1 MSLIRQI
8 GLLLLGVVM
17 LALAGAFGVTVMS
30 MRDALQTQLRLKNND
45 NAQALALALSQ
56 QKGDAELM
64 QLLMSAQFDTGFYRS
79 ILLKRPDGRIAFERR
94 SESAPQ
100 MAPEW
105 FSRLLPIESQPGTA
119 LVSDGWSSLGSL
131 EVVSHVAY
139 AYDELWRSA
148 LRHTL
153 WMLGVGLV
161 AALAAYATV
170 RRIRR
175 PLDATVEQANA
186 LVEGRY
192 VTVAE
197 PKVPELRR
205 LARAMNGMVQRM
217 RALFEAHAAQLEAL
231 RRQAHCDPLTG
242 LSHRAHFM
250 ERLGAALQRE
260 DRVLGGLV
268 LVRLADLAR
277 LNRDIGHEATDRALQ
292 LIAKALQAYTDKIG
306 DCFAGRLNGSDF
318 ALCLPAGGLTA
329 ETAQALAN
337 GLRAALQGIGPQLQV
352 HLGAV
357 EVNPERGPAEV
368 LAAADLALARAEAQ
382 GPFAVEFIAADGDA
396 MAASGERGWRT
407 RLAEALGAGRTK
419 LVDFPVLDRQGR
431 LVHLESPLRVQME
444 PGGDFLPAARWLP
457 LASRSRLTAST
468 DAHAIGLAL
477 QAIARDGLPRGVNVS
492 PSSLAD
498 GGFAAQA
505 RRLVEDDARI
515 ASLLWLEVDEAA
527 ALVHFDTL
535 QALGR
540 LLRPLGIRFGL
551 EHAGQRL
558 HRIERLYELGLDY
571 VKLDGALCRGVAK
584 SEASRDF
591 VRSSVA
597 LLHALSI
604 AVHAEGVESPE
615 DAEALWDCGV
625 DGITGPWASS
635 RYGTAG

>member
-17 LALAGAFGVTVMS
+17 LALAGAFGVTVVS

-64 QLLMSAQFDTGFYRS
+64 QLVLSAQFDTGFYRR
-79 ILLKRPDGRIAFERR
+79 IVLKRPDGRIAFERH
-94 SESAPQ
+94 SDSAPEQ
-100 MAPEW
+100 APAW
-105 FSRLLPIESQPGTA
+105 FARLLPIESQPGTA
-119 LVSDGWSSLGSL
+119 LVSDGWSNLGSL

-139 AYDELWRSA
+139 AHDELWHSA

-153 WMLGVGLV
+153 WMCAVALV
-161 AALAAYATV
+161 AALAAYAVV

-186 LVEGRY
+186 LMEGRY
-192 VTVAE
+192 VTVRE
-197 PKVPELRR
+197 PRVRELRR
-205 LARAMNGMVQRM
+205 VARAMNGMVQRM

-268 LVRLADLAR
+268 LVRLHDLAR
-277 LNRDIGHEATDRALQ
+277 LNRELGHEATDGALQLVARALQ
-292 LIAKALQAYTDKIG
+292 SYTDKVP
-306 DCFAGRLNGSDF
+306 DCFAGRLNGADF
-318 ALCLPAGGLTA
+318 ALALPAGGVTA

-337 GLRAALQGIGPQLQV
+337 GLRAALQGIGPQLQA

-357 EVNPERGPAEV
+357 EVAHDRGQAEV

-382 GPFAVEFIAADGDA
+382 GPFAVELVVADGD
-396 MAASGERGWRT
+396 MLLSGGERAWRT
-407 RLAEALGAGRTK
+407 RLAEALREGRST

-431 LVHLESPLRVQME
+431 LVHLESPLRVQLE
-444 PGGDFLPAARWLP
+444 PGGDHLPAARWLP
-457 LASRSRLTAST
+457 LASRSRLTGGI

-477 QAIARDGLPRGVNVS
+477 QAIARDGLPRGVNVA
-492 PSSLAD
+492 PSSLSDAH
-498 GGFAAQA
+498 FAAQA
-505 RRLVEDDARI
+505 RRLVEEHAKVAPR
-515 ASLLWLEVDEAA
+515 LWLEVDEAA
-527 ALVHFDTL
+527 ALAHFDTL

-540 LLRPLGIRFGL
+540 LLRPLGLRFGL

-558 HRIERLYELGLDY
+558 NRIERLYELGLDY
-571 VKLDGALCRGVAK
+571 VKLDGALCRGVARN
-584 SEASRDF
+584 EAARDF

-604 AVHAEGVESPE
+604 TVHAEGVESAE
-615 DAEALWDCGV
+615 DAEVLWACGV
-625 DGITGPWASS
+625 DGITGPWASL
-635 RYGTAG
+635 RYAR

>member
-8 GLLLLGVVM
+8 GLLMLGVVM
-17 LALAGAFGVTVMS
+17 LALAGAFGVTVVS

-56 QKGDAELM
+56 QRGDAELM
-64 QLLMSAQFDTGFYRS
+64 QLVLSAQFDTGFYRS
-79 ILLKRPDGRIAFERR
+79 IVLKRPDGRMAFERR
-94 SESAPQ
+94 SASAAQ
-100 MAPEW
+100 EAPAW
-105 FSRLLPIESQPGTA
+105 FARLLPIESQPGSA
-119 LVSDGWSSLGSL
+119 LVSDGWSSLGTL

-139 AYDELWRSA
+139 AHDELWQSA

-153 WMLGVGLV
+153 WTLSVGL
-161 AALAAYATV
+161 LAVVLAYAAV

-197 PKVPELRR
+197 PRAPELRR
-205 LARAMNGMVQRM
+205 VARAMNGMVERM
-217 RALFEAHAAQLEAL
+217 RALFEAHAAQLEGL

-250 ERLGAALQRE
+250 GRLAAELQRE
-260 DRVLGGLV
+260 DRTLGGLV

-277 LNRDIGHEATDRALQ
+277 LNRDLGHEATDRALQ
-292 LIAKALQAYTDKIG
+292 LVAKALQAYTDKVV

-318 ALCLPAGGLTA
+318 ALALPAGGMTG
-329 ETAQALAN
+329 ETAQALSN
-337 GLRAALQGIGPQLQV
+337 GLRAALHGIGPQLQA

-357 EVNPERGPAEV
+357 EVGPERGPAEV
-368 LAAADLALARAEAQ
+368 LAAADLALARAEAM
-382 GPFAVEFIAADGDA
+382 GAFAVEMMAADGETA
-396 MAASGERGWRT
+396 LAGGGERAWRS
-407 RLAEALGAGRTK
+407 RLADALGAGRTR
-419 LVDFPVLDRQGR
+419 LVDFPVLDRHGR
-431 LVHLESPLRVQME
+431 LVHLESPLRVQLE
-444 PGGDFLPAARWLP
+444 AGGDFLPAARWLP
-457 LASRSRLTAST
+457 LASRSRLTANI

-477 QAIARDGLPRGVNVS
+477 RAIARDGQPRGVNVA

-498 GGFAAQA
+498 SGFGAQA
-505 RRLVEDDARI
+505 RHQVEEHAKDASR
-515 ASLLWLEVDEAA
+515 LWLEVDESA
-527 ALVHFDTL
+527 ALAHFDTL

-540 LLRPLGIRFGL
+540 LLRPLGVRFGL

-571 VKLDGALCRGVAK
+571 VKLDSAVCRGVAR
-584 SEASRDF
+584 SDASRDF

-597 LLHALSI
+597 LLHALSV
-604 AVHAEGVESPE
+604 AVHAEGVDSEE
-615 DAEALWDCGV
+615 DAQALWAIGV
-625 DGITGPWASS
+625 DAITGPWAS
-635 RYGTAG
+635 TKV